1 MKDYNFKNFFK
12 VQALKNQAGMTL
24 IEILIALTLISL
36 MGTFIAGKVFDSLEE
51 GRVKSANIQMKSL
64 ESLLKDFRRK
74 CNFYPTT
81 EQGLEALISKPSGG
95 RECRNYPP
103 NGFIDADEIPLDPW
117 DMEYVYTSDGKTY
130 NIMSYG
136 NDNEEGGE
144 GFAKDLYL
152 RDRK

>member
-1 MKDYNFKNFFK
+1 MKKNF
-12 VQALKNQAGMTL
+12 LKNTVIKSQAGMTL

-36 MGTFIAGKVFDSLEE
+36 MGTFIAGRVFDSLEE
-51 GRVKSANIQMKSL
+51 GRVKSAQIQMKSL

-81 EQGLEALISKPSGG
+81 EMGLEALTSKPSGG
-95 RECRNYPP
+95 RECKNYPP
-103 NGFIDADEIPLDPW
+103 NGFLDGSEIPLDPW
-117 DMEYVYTSDGKTY
+117 DMEYIYTSDGKTY

-144 GFAKDLYL
+144 GFAQDLYL
-152 RDRK
+152 KEKK